1 MSAFTNLAEDDFL
14 DHFFTNTN
22 FPNVGDAAGLQ
33 PSATAG
39 SLFASLHL
47 LDAVSDTTTLQTD
60 NETTYTGYARVGV
73 ARSTAGWTVLT
84 GTVDNDNLMQ
94 FGSMTAGGPVT
105 ITDVILGFAS
115 SGAGVAQIWGQ
126 VLADLIV
133 NNGTNPQFLAGALD
147 ISID

>member
-14 DHFFTNTN
+14 DHFFTNTT
-22 FPNVGDAAGLQ
+22 FPNVGDAAGLL

-39 SLFASLHL
+39 SLFSSVHL

-60 NETTYTGYARVGV
+60 NETTYTGYARVGT

-84 GTVDNDNLMQ
+84 GTVDNDNLLQ
-94 FGSMTAGGPVT
+94 YGEMTAGGPVT

-115 SGAGVAQIWGQ
+115 SGAGVAQIHGQ

-133 NNGTNPQFLAGALD
+133 NNGVNPQFLAGALD